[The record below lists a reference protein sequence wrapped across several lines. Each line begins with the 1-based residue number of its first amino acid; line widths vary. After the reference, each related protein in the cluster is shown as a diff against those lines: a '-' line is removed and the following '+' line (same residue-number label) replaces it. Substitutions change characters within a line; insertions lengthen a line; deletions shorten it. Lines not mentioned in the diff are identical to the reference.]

1 MPYRPP
7 LVPRE
12 FFVADPA
19 DLPERRPGEEGLA
32 AIARAE
38 LIGAEPDT
46 VSLKAVTADGQVFT
60 AELAIAGA
68 GIVRVRLATDP
79 AARPRSQAAITLVRP
94 KSDPN
99 GWIEITE
106 GRVRLFTGPLIAE
119 LWLDP
124 WRLRF
129 LADDG
134 TRLEAWLVPV
144 IDAKRVIAEK
154 EAVIRRKSP
163 AAVLVHDFGATRE
176 QMLSLVHPLHDAGFV
191 VLVLSLRGSD

>member
-79 AARPRSQAAITLVRP
+79 AARRRDPARHPGLRDPAAPR
-94 KSDPN
+94 
-99 GWIEITE
+99 
-106 GRVRLFTGPLIAE
+106 AE
-119 LWLDP
+119 L
-124 WRLRF
+124 
-129 LADDG
+129 
-134 TRLEAWLVPV
+134 
-144 IDAKRVIAEK
+144 
-154 EAVIRRKSP
+154 
-163 AAVLVHDFGATRE
+163 AAGPCACD
-176 QMLSLVHPLHDAGFV
+176 
-191 VLVLSLRGSD
+191 SLRP